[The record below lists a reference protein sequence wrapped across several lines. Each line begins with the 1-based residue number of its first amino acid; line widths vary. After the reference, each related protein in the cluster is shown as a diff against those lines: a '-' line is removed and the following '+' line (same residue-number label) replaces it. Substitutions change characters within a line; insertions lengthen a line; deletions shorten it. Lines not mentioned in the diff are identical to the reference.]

1 MPIAS
6 IDLLYDLLYMTI
18 EVIKLTPKHRELLS
32 RLSELIPDLEPNSPE
47 SLQRVFGLGLIAL
60 TMQITNRAREKQQ
73 EDLVDELGA
82 LAREIVESE
91 DWDNSEK

>member
-1 MPIAS
+1 
-6 IDLLYDLLYMTI
+6 MTL
-18 EVIKLTPKHRELLS
+18 EVIKITPKHRELLA
-32 RLSELIPDLEPNSPE
+32 RLSELIPDLQPSSPE

>member
-6 IDLLYDLLYMTI
+6 IDLLYDLLYMTL

-47 SLQRVFGLGLIAL
+47 SLQRVIGLGLIAL

-82 LAREIVESE
+82 LAKEIVESE

>member
-6 IDLLYDLLYMTI
+6 IDLLYDLLYMTL

-82 LAREIVESE
+82 LAKEIVESE
-91 DWDNSEK
+91 DWDNSKK

>member
-6 IDLLYDLLYMTI
+6 IDLLYDLLYMTL

-82 LAREIVESE
+82 LAKEIVESE

>member
-82 LAREIVESE
+82 LAKEIVESE

>member
-6 IDLLYDLLYMTI
+6 INLLYDLLYMTL

>member
-6 IDLLYDLLYMTI
+6 IDLLYDLLYMTL

-91 DWDNSEK
+91 DWDNSKK

>member
-6 IDLLYDLLYMTI
+6 IDLLYDLLYMTL

-73 EDLVDELGA
+73 EDLVD
-82 LAREIVESE
+82 
-91 DWDNSEK
+91 